1 MENEIVKQQ
10 IEHAKRFLLLGY
22 PVYSDLVSK
31 TLSSNHDL
39 PIEDLRNQIGLS
51 DYPDFTYGK
60 PLFYCFINSMPRS
73 GSSAYRQSLFKS
85 HPNICIFAEL
95 FKVGTVYSHQ
105 DFDFEALRIMLSG
118 SKSDATSINWSN
130 REKGLFHLGKFER
143 RYKRFI
149 KYEANTNRFLIGDKR
164 PFLFK
169 SMSNMINKFPT
180 KSLKIIHILRN
191 EFDIIASGLK
201 RKRNLED
208 KSWKQDQDMEY
219 LVENYNLFLN
229 ELESCINS
237 ERYKNVHNIYV
248 DYNNMFNI
256 PNVMSVAR
264 ELTGSLDS
272 AVFSEKVIG
281 NAQKSQLAK
290 TELRNGI
297 LKRFIQRGK
306 LRKAEKKF
314 ISENINYRLKTDIQ
328 NHLKIQF

>member
-1 MENEIVKQQ
+1 MENELVKQQ
-10 IEHAKRFLLLGY
+10 IRHAKRFLRRGY

-31 TLSSNHDL
+31 TLSSKHDL
-39 PIEDLRNQIGLS
+39 PIEDLRHQIGLS

-73 GSSAYRQSLFKS
+73 GSTAYRQSLFKS

-105 DFDFEALRIMLSG
+105 DFDFEALRITLSG
-118 SKSDATSINWSN
+118 SKSDATTINWSN
-130 REKGLFHLGKFER
+130 EEKALFHLEEFER

-149 KYEANTNRFLIGDKR
+149 KYEANTSRFLIGDKR
-164 PFLFK
+164 PYLFK

-191 EFDIIASGLK
+191 EFDIVASGLK
-201 RKRNLED
+201 RKRNLKD

-229 ELESCINS
+229 ELENCISS

-248 DYNNMFNI
+248 DYNNMFSI

-272 AVFSEKVIG
+272 AVFSGKVIG
-281 NAQKSQLAK
+281 NAQTSEVAKNKSKQ
-290 TELRNGI
+290 GI
-297 LKRFIQRGK
+297 LKRFTQRPR
-306 LRKAEKKF
+306 LTRLEKNF
-314 ISENINYRLKTDIQ
+314 IRENINYELKNHIQ
-328 NHLKIQF
+328 DHLKIEF